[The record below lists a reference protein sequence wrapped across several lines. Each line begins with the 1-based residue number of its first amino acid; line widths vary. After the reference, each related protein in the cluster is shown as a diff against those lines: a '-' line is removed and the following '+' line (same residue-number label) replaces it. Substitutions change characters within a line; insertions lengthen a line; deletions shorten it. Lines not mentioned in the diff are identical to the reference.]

1 MKAQLAHKN
10 RPAHLQAAA
19 LRTSQPA
26 NCTFLG
32 TSAVSIVAHRE
43 AGCQNQTGSGGL
55 TDELDKLASL
65 NLAGLDVFG
74 EHKALQDIIRLG
86 RMTECWG
93 A

>member
-32 TSAVSIVAHRE
+32 VTAVSIVAHRE
-43 AGCQNQTGSGGL
+43 GDCQTRPGVADSLMNSTSWPVS
-55 TDELDKLASL
+55 TWLALMYSASTKRCKTL
-65 NLAGLDVFG
+65 SD
-74 EHKALQDIIRLG
+74 LG
-86 RMTECWG
+86 